1 MLNKFC
7 KLIATVLGIGLS
19 LAAAATAD
27 TTQQV
32 AIALDSGTAV
42 PGGTVS
48 LNLSLT
54 VSGAALPA
62 AVQWTMNYP
71 SSVVVSVSVAAGSS
85 LTQAVKSLNCSSTAG
100 GTTCIAY
107 GVNQNVINA
116 GPLATATFNISP
128 NAPNSPTAVQVTSIV
143 VAAATGIAIP
153 SSGQAGTITV
163 SQPSSPKL
171 SGLACVP
178 GSLNSPGASTSGCT
192 ATATFVRTD
201 TTTQGNWKGM
211 YGANGYNLINDTVSY
226 PGYATVTPTNQ
237 LNYTWDSSTS
247 DGRALQKALSP
258 NDRIA
263 ATWYTYDTFTIDL
276 NFTDGAQHQLAVYC
290 VDWNGGGSRMQ
301 TLSIL
306 NGATS
311 TLLDRQSVTSFQNGE
326 YLVWN
331 VTGHV
336 VLQVTYT
343 GGTNAVISGLFFD
356 TASIGSAPGTATF
369 TLPGVAYV
377 STQPVAIGMAT
388 AVASATPTI
397 DSGSGTWYDLSWA
410 NRKTVT
416 IDHTKVS
423 GSSSLANFPVLFSVI
438 DANLKTIANG
448 GSVGKSDG
456 TDILFTAG
464 DGVTKLSHE
473 IERYDSATGELVA
486 WVNIPALSPSVDT
499 GLYLYYGNASATDQ
513 QDRVNTWDSNYR
525 IVNHLKDAS
534 RPVLDSTRNANNAT
548 PSGSGATLV
557 SSGKMGSA
565 YSFDGIAGLLTIA
578 SDPSWNG
585 NFSNYTVQLWVKFN
599 SSPPGY
605 SAALA
610 AGGWNGPLNFWFDG
624 NGSIT
629 FRMDTT
635 GICQTAGSLTPDSTT
650 FHQLVLSYNGAQLI
664 AYIDGVAATSSP
676 ASCSGTNSLGGNSI
690 SLGGFNPGNKLP
702 SIIDEFRISTTTR
715 SADWILTEYR
725 NQNSPLTFYAIGPQ
739 E

>member
-7 KLIATVLGIGLS
+7 KLIATVLGVGLS
-19 LAAAATAD
+19 LAPAATAE
-27 TTQQV
+27 TTQQA

-48 LNLSLT
+48 LNLALT
-54 VSGAALPA
+54 ASGDALPT
-62 AVQWTMNYP
+62 AVQWTLNYP

-85 LTQAVKSLNCSSTAG
+85 LTQAAKSLTCSSTTGA
-100 GTTCIAY
+100 TTCSAY

-128 NAPNSPTAVQVTSIV
+128 NAPNSPAPVQVNSVV

-153 SSGQAGTITV
+153 SSGQAGTIIV

-171 SGLACVP
+171 SGLACLS
-178 GSLNSPGASTSGCT
+178 GSLNVPGASTSGCT
-192 ATATFVRTD
+192 ATATFVKTD
-201 TTTQGNWKGM
+201 TTTQGNWKGV

-237 LNYTWDSSTS
+237 LNYTWNSSTS
-247 DGRALQKALSP
+247 EVRALQKALSP

-306 NGATS
+306 DGATS
-311 TLLDRQSVTSFQNGE
+311 APLDSRIVTSFQNGE

-331 VTGHV
+331 VKGHV

-356 TASIGSAPGTATF
+356 TASIGSTPGTATF
-369 TLPGVAYV
+369 TSPGVAYV

-388 AVASATPTI
+388 APSTT
-397 DSGSGTWYDLSWA
+397 DSGSGTWYDSAWT
-410 NRKTVT
+410 NRKAVT

-423 GSSSLANFPVLFSVI
+423 GSSNLANFPVLFSVI

-473 IERYDSATGELVA
+473 IERYDPATGELVA
-486 WVNIPALSPSVDT
+486 WVNIPALSPSIDT
-499 GLYLYYGNASATDQ
+499 GFYLYYGNAAATDQ

-525 IVNHLKDAS
+525 IVNHLKDAAG
-534 RPVLDSTRNANNAT
+534 PVLDSTDNANNAT
-548 PSGSGATLV
+548 PSGSGVTLV

-565 YSFDGIAGLLTIA
+565 YSFDGIAGLLTTPG
-578 SDPSWNG
+578 DPSWNG

-635 GICQTAGSLTPDSTT
+635 GICQTTGSLTPDSTT

-664 AYIDGVAATSSP
+664 AYIDGVATTSSP
-676 ASCSGTNSLGGNSI
+676 ASCSGANSLGGNSI

-702 SIIDEFRISTTTR
+702 SIIDEFRISATTR

-725 NQNSPLTFYAIGPQ
+725 NQNSPLTFYAVGSQ